1 MRVGTISGV
10 WEKIH
15 LKSLTSAIYAPIPNP
30 GKIAAA
36 IAILQIP
43 KIIQLIY
50 SGKYVVFNE

>member
-1 MRVGTISGV
+1 MRGWYTK
-10 WEKIH
+10 WCMRKNPF

-50 SGKYVVFNE
+50 SGM

>member
-1 MRVGTISGV
+1 MRVGTLSGV
-10 WEKIH
+10 SMRKIH
-15 LKSLTSAIYAPIPNP
+15 LKSLTSAIYAPTPNP

-50 SGKYVVFNE
+50 SGM